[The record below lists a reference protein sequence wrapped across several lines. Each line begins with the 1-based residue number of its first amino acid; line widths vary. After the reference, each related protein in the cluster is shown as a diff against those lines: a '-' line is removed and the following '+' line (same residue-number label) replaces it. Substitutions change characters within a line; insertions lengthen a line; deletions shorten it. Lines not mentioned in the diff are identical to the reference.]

1 MCKEK
6 KGGREMPKEKGED
19 IPTED
24 EEEDK
29 GDHLENLKVTT
40 NVAKY
45 SMMAFGFAG
54 IISLYVT
61 VFIWDLSMEYKLLY
75 TSILSLSLAF
85 ILLGVYSIL
94 SDSVRAAERDR
105 RRKRYL

>member
-1 MCKEK
+1 
-6 KGGREMPKEKGED
+6 MPKEKGED
-19 IPTED
+19 IPKEDD

-29 GDHLENLKVTT
+29 GGQLESLRTTT
-40 NVAKY
+40 NIAKY
-45 SMMAFGFAG
+45 TMMVFAFAG
-54 IISLYVT
+54 IMSMYVT
-61 VFIWDLSMEYKLLY
+61 ILIWDLSLNYKLLY
-75 TSILSLSLAF
+75 ISVLSLSLAF

>member
-1 MCKEK
+1 
-6 KGGREMPKEKGED
+6 MPKEKGED
-19 IPTED
+19 IPTEED

-29 GDHLENLKVTT
+29 GDHLENLKTTT
-40 NVAKY
+40 NIAKY
-45 SMMAFGFAG
+45 SMMVFGFAG

-61 VFIWDLSMEYKLLY
+61 VFIWNLSMEYKLLY
-75 TSILSLSLAF
+75 TSVLSLSLAF